1 MKRFCIY
8 IISVLSGLA
17 LAAGCTDRNEYNPDS
32 TLNDYISPYCQIESN
47 GDGTKALIDQTTNTD
62 SLFCNFLRI
71 DNTSKS
77 YPWNNVDWTDSYVS
91 EGSISTTAPGTSI
104 STTAPETPTYLRTI
118 SLHPPQPYHSGDEI
132 VSRMVGWYPRNIDLP
147 EDANDNDIS
156 TKADNFSSTIVQ
168 GQDYTGVRFTGLNG
182 STDIMVSN
190 VLDGS
195 VNDPFDS
202 EKFFKFKHYLSA
214 VKIYAKA
221 ENSSQDISIWGEISN
236 VIIMGQPTSCEIS
249 LPKTAGTEGNDI
261 FGEVKKW
268 GTENAKLPI
277 TTSPIFGPFDIGN
290 HNNIE
295 AEEYPISLDSGNA
308 EKYLGYSLIKPV
320 VKDNDVLRIQI
331 HTSAGVY
338 EVNVNE
344 NFQAGYLYELHLDF
358 KTDNTIHSYL
368 SIIGNEKYFDLTT
381 LEAAQPDPESS
392 VTYTYKY
399 ANCYMVF
406 SDPSGTEQDPD
417 GDGGTGTYDGFCF
430 DATVV
435 GNGEK
440 GIISEGAQHMYPTH
454 TNIKPFSADIL
465 WETSPRLITQV
476 ELIYG
481 YIRFKVAKNDD
492 GTFKEGN
499 AVLVA
504 YDENKNILWSWHI
517 WITDKPKEITYTEGT
532 TSITLLDRNIGATAA
547 RWDGSD
553 PKRSGA
559 PLETYGLYYQWGR
572 KDPSMGPPEWN
583 YSPINM
589 TTAPYYDYS
598 SETYYAANVMRFESP
613 TLKDGVEN
621 PMSLIM
627 PTSQTQTYYFNWL
640 GEKIDFLWGYNQEKG
655 TTQKTIYDP
664 CPYGY
669 RVSGGELADL
679 FSYATSTTQNDIN
692 IDRTDYG
699 QIVNISTDKFYF
711 PYTGFKG
718 VDRGLNSL
726 VSSWRYVGQK
736 GDYQSSIVSTYA
748 TDEEYFMHRS
758 RVYISKERTW
768 NELNV
773 GDYTG
778 YQIEDHTNR
787 RTAAPVRCVKN
798 EEHNRVMAFITPDKQ
813 HIAGKS
819 DIVTFTLYAY
829 SFQTNISSATLSVG
843 YHLKSNEGEHIDMPI
858 DTWTPGTKEW
868 NGSYT
873 FDFSNLKDGK
883 GNKVDPSSTT
893 GQFRFMLHVKSE
905 DKINKTSSTTITLLE
920 NDLIFQRWNTMDS
933 TVFAGDNIDRQ
944 LRIIGVTKPIK
955 VEMIKVA
962 PNKTESSPIDITS
975 GLSPNSTPEY
985 PVDYLCSTNGKLSFS
1000 DRGWNYVYFK
1010 VTYESGNWVTYNTAD
1025 RYKKWFKVVSL
1036 KQIDNTS
1043 DITEESD
1050 YVIRNNDT
1058 KGYLYDN
1065 GNRIAPSST
1074 ISYNSLFFFNF
1085 VKKGSG
1091 YKIKNKSTEDY
1102 VIRNNNTLN
1111 ISDKDTDNAT
1121 EFSLTKNGNL
1131 FWIEYAERSY
1141 WGSISYYWWVLQ
1153 NKNSTEVSS
1162 RNQTNRRDWFIY
1174 QVDDSGIPTNPLVST
1189 P

>member
-17 LAAGCTDRNEYNPDS
+17 LAAGCADRNELYPNNTP
-32 TLNDYISPYCQIESN
+32 NGYISPYCYIESN
-47 GDGTKALIDQTTNTD
+47 SAGTKALIDQTTNAD

-71 DNTSKS
+71 DNTSKTD
-77 YPWNNVDWTDSYVS
+77 PWSVDWRDSYVS
-91 EGSISTTAPGTSI
+91 EGSISTSAPGGS
-104 STTAPETPTYLRTI
+104 PYLRTI
-118 SLHPPQPYHSGDEI
+118 SMFPPQPYHSEEEI

-147 EDANDNDIS
+147 EDVNDEDIS
-156 TKADNFSSTIVQ
+156 TKASNFSSTIVNEE
-168 GQDYTGVRFTGLNG
+168 DYTGVKFTGLNG

-202 EKFFKFKHYLSA
+202 EKFFRFKHYLSA
-214 VKIYAKA
+214 IKIYAKA
-221 ENSSQDISIWGEISN
+221 ENSSQDIGIWGDISN
-236 VIIMGQPTSCEIS
+236 VIIMGQPTSCEVS
-249 LPKTAGTEGNDI
+249 LPETSGNDS

-277 TTSPIFGPFDIGN
+277 TTSPIFGPYDIGN
-290 HNNIE
+290 NGNIE
-295 AEEYPISLDSGNA
+295 AEEYPISLDSGND
-308 EKYLGYSLIKPV
+308 EKYLGYSLIKPI
-320 VKDNDVLRIQI
+320 VKDNDVLKIQI

-338 EVNVNE
+338 EVNINE
-344 NFQAGYLYELHLDF
+344 TLEAGYLYELHLDF

-368 SIIGNEKYFDLTT
+368 SIIGNEIYLDLTT
-381 LEAAQPDPESS
+381 LEAYQPDPESS
-392 VTYTYKY
+392 TTYTYKY
-399 ANCYMVF
+399 ANCYMIY
-406 SDPSGTEQDPD
+406 SDPSGTDQDPD
-417 GDGGTGTYDGFCF
+417 IKTDSDTYDGFCF

-440 GIISEGAQHMYPTH
+440 GIISEGAQHMYPGH
-454 TNIKPFSADIL
+454 TDIKPFSADIL

-481 YIRFKVAKNDD
+481 YIRFKVAKNND
-492 GTFKEGN
+492 GKFKEGN

-517 WITDKPKEITYTEGT
+517 WITDKPKEITYTEGS
-532 TSITLLDRNIGATAA
+532 TSITILDRNIGATAA
-547 RWDGSD
+547 HWDGTD
-553 PKRSGA
+553 PNRSGT
-559 PLETYGLYYQWGR
+559 PLETFGLYYQWGR
-572 KDPSMGPPEWN
+572 KDPSMGPPEWD

-598 SETYYAANVMRFESP
+598 SNTYHAANVMRFESP
-613 TLKDGVEN
+613 TLKDAVEN
-621 PMSLIM
+621 PMCLIM

-640 GEKIDFLWGYNQEKG
+640 GEKIDFLWGYNSEKG
-655 TTQKTIYDP
+655 TTKKTIYDP

-679 FSYATSTTQNDIN
+679 FSYATSTTSNDIN
-692 IDRTDYG
+692 ITRTDYG

-758 RVYISKERTW
+758 RVYLSKERTW

-813 HIAGKS
+813 YVADNS
-819 DIVTFTLYAY
+819 DKVTFTLYAH
-829 SFQTNISSATLSVG
+829 SFQTNISTATLSVG
-843 YHLKSNEGEHIDMPI
+843 YHLKSNEEEHIDMVI
-858 DTWTPGTKEW
+858 GTWAPGTKEW
-868 NGSYT
+868 SQLYT
-873 FDFSNLKDGK
+873 FDFSNLKDSE
-883 GNKVDPSSTT
+883 GNTIDLNSTT
-893 GQFRFMLHVKSE
+893 GQFRFMLHVKS
-905 DKINKTSSTTITLLE
+905 DDNINKTSSTTITLLE

-944 LRIIGVTKPIK
+944 VRIIGVTTPTK
-955 VEMIKVA
+955 VEMII
-962 PNKTESSPIDITS
+962 NGNELSPIDITS
-975 GLSPNSTPEY
+975 GLSPNSSPEY
-985 PVDYLCSTNGKLSFS
+985 PVDYLCSTNGELSFS
-1000 DRGWNYVYFK
+1000 EKGWNHVYFR
-1010 VTYESGNWVTYNTAD
+1010 VTYESGNVVEYTAD
-1025 RYKKWFKVVSL
+1025 RYKKWFKIVSL
-1036 KQIDNTS
+1036 TQITNTN
-1043 DITEESD
+1043 DITNGSD
-1050 YVIRNNDT
+1050 YVIRNNNT
-1058 KGYLYDN
+1058 NGYLYDN

-1074 ISYNSLFFFNF
+1074 ISYNPLFFFNF
-1085 VKKGSG
+1085 ENTGSG
-1091 YKIKNKSTEDY
+1091 YKIKNKSTGDY
-1102 VIRNNNTLN
+1102 VRRDDNTLN
-1111 ISDKDTDNAT
+1111 MSETNQNNAT
-1121 EFSLTKNGNL
+1121 TFSLTVNGNL
-1131 FWIEYAERSY
+1131 FRIGYEEPSY
-1141 WGSISYYWWVLQ
+1141 WGGSISYWWVFQ
-1153 NKNSTEVSS
+1153 RANSAEVSS
-1162 RNQTNRRDWFIY
+1162 RNQTNRRDWIIY
-1174 QVDDSGIPTNPLVST
+1174 LVDDSGIGELPSS
-1189 P
+1189 

>member
-1 MKRFCIY
+1 MKRFYIY

-32 TLNDYISPYCQIESN
+32 SPNGYISPYCHIESN
-47 GDGTKALIDQTTNTD
+47 GASTKALIDQTTNTD

-71 DNTSKS
+71 DNTSNS
-77 YPWNNVDWTDSYVS
+77 NPWSVDWLDSYVS
-91 EGSISTTAPGTSI
+91 EGSISTTAPGTS
-104 STTAPETPTYLRTI
+104 PYLRTI
-118 SLHPPQPYHSGDEI
+118 SLHPPQPYHSEGEI

-147 EDANDNDIS
+147 EDVNNEDIS
-156 TKADNFSSTIVQ
+156 TKASNFSSTIVEEN
-168 GQDYTGVRFTGLNG
+168 DYTGVKFTGLNG

-202 EKFFKFKHYLSA
+202 DKFFKFKHYLSA

-221 ENSSQDISIWGEISN
+221 ENSSQDISIWGNISN

-249 LPKTAGTEGNDI
+249 LPESAGNDI

-277 TTSPIFGPFDIGN
+277 TTSPIFGPFDVGN

-338 EVNVNE
+338 EVNINE
-344 NFQAGYLYELHLDF
+344 DFEAGYLYELHLDF

-368 SIIGNEKYFDLTT
+368 SLVGNEKYFDLTT
-381 LEAAQPDPESS
+381 LEASQPDPESS

-399 ANCYMVF
+399 ANCYIVF

-417 GDGGTGTYDGFCF
+417 GNGGTGTYDGFCF

-476 ELIYG
+476 ELVYG
-481 YIRFKVAKNDD
+481 YIRFKVAKNND
-492 GTFKEGN
+492 GTYKEGN

-553 PKRSGA
+553 AKRSGE
-559 PLETYGLYYQWGR
+559 PLETFGLYYQWGR

-598 SETYYAANVMRFESP
+598 SDIYHAANVMRFESP

-621 PMSLIM
+621 PMYLIL

-640 GEKIDFLWGYNQEKG
+640 GEKIDFLWGYNPEKG

-679 FSYATSTTQNDIN
+679 FSYATSTTQNDID
-692 IDRTDYG
+692 ITRTDYG
-699 QIVNISTDKFYF
+699 QIVNISADKFYF

-718 VDRGLNSL
+718 VDRGLNSM

-813 HIAGKS
+813 YVADNS
-819 DIVTFTLYAY
+819 DKVTFTLYAH
-829 SFQTNISSATLSVG
+829 SFQTNISSVTLSVG
-843 YHLKSNEGEHIDMPI
+843 YHLKSNEEEHIDMVI
-858 DTWTPGTKEW
+858 GTWTPGTKEW
-868 NGSYT
+868 SQSYT
-873 FDFSNLKDGK
+873 FDFSNLKDGE
-883 GNKVDPSSTT
+883 GNNLNLGTTT

-905 DKINKTSSTTITLLE
+905 DNINKTSSTTITLLE

-944 LRIIGVTKPIK
+944 VRIIGVTTPTK
-955 VEMIKVA
+955 VEMIKVT
-962 PNKTESSPIDITS
+962 PNGTESSPIDITS

-985 PVDYLCSTNGKLSFS
+985 PVDYLCSTEGLSFS
-1000 DRGWNYVYFK
+1000 NKGWNYVYFC
-1010 VTYESGNWVTYNTAD
+1010 VTYESGNVVTYNTEN
-1025 RYKKWFKVVSL
+1025 RHKKWFKVVSL
-1036 KQIDNTS
+1036 TQITNTS
-1043 DITEESD
+1043 AITDGSD
-1050 YVIRNNDT
+1050 YVIRNNNT
-1058 KGYLYDN
+1058 NGYLYDN
-1065 GNRIAPSST
+1065 GNSIAPTST
-1074 ISYNSLFFFNF
+1074 ISYNPLFFFNF
-1085 VKKGSG
+1085 ENTGSG
-1091 YKIKNKSTEDY
+1091 YKIKNKSTGDY
-1102 VIRNNNTLN
+1102 VRRNNNTLN
-1111 ISDKDTDNAT
+1111 MSETNQNNAT
-1121 EFSLTKNGNL
+1121 TFSLTVQNGNL
-1131 FWIEYAERSY
+1131 FRIHEGSSY
-1141 WGSISYYWWVLQ
+1141 WGLQ
-1153 NKNSTEVSS
+1153 RANSSEVSI
-1162 RNQTNRRDWFIY
+1162 RNNYRDWIIY
-1174 QVDDSGIPTNPLVST
+1174 KVDDSGIGELPSS
-1189 P
+1189 

>member
-8 IISVLSGLA
+8 IISVLSVIA
-17 LAAGCTDRNEYNPDS
+17 LAEGCADRNEYNPDS
-32 TLNDYISPYCQIESN
+32 SLNGYISAYCQIESN

-77 YPWNNVDWTDSYVS
+77 NPWNNVDWTDSYVS
-91 EGSISTTAPGTSI
+91 EGSVSTSAPGSD
-104 STTAPETPTYLRTI
+104 PFLRTI
-118 SLHPPQPYHSGDEI
+118 SLHPPQPYHSEEEI

-147 EDANDNDIS
+147 EDVNNEDIS
-156 TKADNFSSTIVQ
+156 TKASNFSSTIVKEE
-168 GQDYTGVRFTGLNG
+168 DYTGVKFTGLNG

-221 ENSSQDISIWGEISN
+221 ENSSQDISIWGDISN

-249 LPKTAGTEGNDI
+249 IPETAGNDS

-295 AEEYPISLDSGNA
+295 AEEYPISLDGGNA

-338 EVNVNE
+338 EVNINE
-344 NFQAGYLYELHLDF
+344 DFQAGYLYELHLDF
-358 KTDNTIHSYL
+358 KTDNTIHSYM
-368 SIIGNEKYFDLTT
+368 SIIGNEKYFNLTT
-381 LEAAQPDPESS
+381 LEASQPDPESS
-392 VTYTYKY
+392 ATYTYKY
-399 ANCYMVF
+399 ANCYIVF

-465 WETSPRLITQV
+465 WETSSRLISQV

-481 YIRFKVAKNDD
+481 YIRFKVAKNND

-532 TSITLLDRNIGATAA
+532 TSITILDRNIGATAA

-553 PKRSGA
+553 AVRSGT

-572 KDPSMGPPEWN
+572 KDPSMGPPEWD

-598 SETYYAANVMRFESP
+598 SEVYHAANVMRFESP

-621 PMSLIM
+621 PMYLIM
-627 PTSQTQTYYFNWL
+627 PTSQTKTYYFNWL
-640 GEKIDFLWGYNQEKG
+640 GDKIDFLWGYNSEKG

-679 FSYATSTTQNDIN
+679 FSYATSTTQNDID
-692 IDRTDYG
+692 ITRTDYG

-773 GDYTG
+773 KDYIG
-778 YQIEDHTNR
+778 YQIFDHTNR

-798 EEHNRVMAFITPDKQ
+798 EEHNRVMAFITPDTQ
-813 HIAGKS
+813 YIVNSS
-819 DIVTFTLYAY
+819 DEIKFTLYAQ

-843 YHLKSNEGEHIDMPI
+843 YHLKSDEEEHLEMEISK
-858 DTWTPGTKEW
+858 WEPGTKEW
-868 NGSYT
+868 SQPYT
-873 FDFSNLKDGK
+873 FKFSNLKDSE
-883 GNKVDPSSTT
+883 GNTIELNSTT
-893 GQFRFMLHVKSE
+893 GQFRFILHVKSE
-905 DKINKTSSTTITLLE
+905 DNINKTSSTTITLLE

-933 TVFAGDNIDRQ
+933 TVFADENIDRQ
-944 LRIIGVTKPIK
+944 VRIIGVTKPIK
-955 VEMIKVA
+955 VEMIRVM
-962 PNKTESSPIDITS
+962 PDHTELDPIDITS
-975 GLSPNSTPEY
+975 GLSPNSSPEY
-985 PVDYLCSTNGKLSFS
+985 PVDYLCSTEGLSFS
-1000 DRGWNYVYFK
+1000 NKGWNYVYFR
-1010 VTYESGNWVTYNTAD
+1010 VTYESGNVVTYNTEK
-1025 RYKKWFKVVSL
+1025 RHKKWFKVVSL
-1036 KQIDNTS
+1036 TQITNTS
-1043 DITEESD
+1043 AITDGSD
-1050 YVIRNNDT
+1050 YVIRNNNT
-1058 KGYLYDN
+1058 NGYLYDN

-1074 ISYNSLFFFNF
+1074 ISYNKLFFFNF
-1085 VKKGSG
+1085 ENTGSG
-1091 YKIKNKSTEDY
+1091 YKIKNKSTGDY
-1102 VIRNNNTLN
+1102 VRKDDNTLN
-1111 ISDKDTDNAT
+1111 MSETNQNNAT
-1121 EFSLTKNGNL
+1121 TFSLTVNGNL
-1131 FWIEYAERSY
+1131 FRIGNEESSY
-1141 WGSISYYWWVLQ
+1141 WGGSISYWWVFQ
-1153 NKNSTEVSS
+1153 RANSAEVSS
-1162 RNQTNRRDWFIY
+1162 RNQTNRRDWIIY
-1174 QVDDSGIPTNPLVST
+1174 LVDDSDIGELPSS
-1189 P
+1189 